1 MELNI
6 YTILY
11 TLVIGLLGYFLR
23 DLYNYAKK
31 KTIRAEKPKNSLKY
45 SYGHKMT
52 SGTYPR
58 MYSFNSSLIFKNID
72 TEPFYDITID
82 QIIDGSSNSLKS
94 TENLNPGEKIKI
106 VDKIEIP
113 YGNDGSKPKEAEE
126 KLPETFK
133 NPDIIVTFI
142 NKNGHKYNSTLKK

>member
-1 MELNI
+1 
-6 YTILY
+6 
-11 TLVIGLLGYFLR
+11 
-23 DLYNYAKK
+23 
-31 KTIRAEKPKNSLKY
+31 
-45 SYGHKMT
+45 MT

-94 TENLNPGEKIKI
+94 IENLNPGEKIKI

-113 YGNDGSKPKEAEE
+113 YGDDGSKPKEAEE
-126 KLPETFK
+126 KLPENFK